1 MEHPVAQKILG
12 LINEQGTKN
21 DERRT
26 LLAKI
31 LTSMYFLNVWFT
43 NIQTWLFFSSPFPWI
58 SIFLILPVIG
68 LLIGKYPKIMACLL
82 MADIVKDNA
91 FLLMGVVHTYMYSNT

>member
-1 MEHPVAQKILG
+1 MVKKVLG

-31 LTSMYFLNVWFT
+31 LTSMYFLNVWMT
-43 NIQTWLFFSSPFPWI
+43 NIQTWLFYAAPFPFL
-58 SIFLILPVIG
+58 SVFLIFPVIG
-68 LLIGKYPKIMACLL
+68 LLIGKYPK
-82 MADIVKDNA
+82 VNA
-91 FLLMGVVHTYMYSNT
+91 RQGKL